1 MPALISLIM
10 VQSLTLSPAVS
21 SAPDHGPDLESQRL
35 RACMVEALDNNE
47 SAFEK
52 GLIWSGQGGGWAAEF
67 CVGFALSQGHQL
79 DYGVARMEAASE
91 GENLPPD
98 VKAVMLTQIGD
109 VLAQNRQFEAAQI
122 RYDAALA
129 LEIGNSELWLASA
142 NNQIALSHW
151 AEALSASEAALALN
165 PQSPGALEVK
175 ARALLA
181 LGRRQE
187 AAAALDAALT
197 LYPEDIKLLVLRGDI
212 REAQR
217 QEAR

>member
-1 MPALISLIM
+1 MPMPALISMIM
-10 VQSLTLSPAVS
+10 LQTLTLSPAVS
-21 SAPDHGPDLESQRL
+21 SAPDLESQRL
-35 RACMVEALDNNE
+35 KDCMVEALENSE

-52 GLIWSGQGGGWAAEF
+52 GLIWTGQGGGWAAEF

-79 DYGVARMEAASE
+79 DYGVARMEAATE
-91 GENLPPD
+91 GENLPAD
-98 VKAVMLTQIGD
+98 LKAVMLMQIGD
-109 VLAQNRQFEAAQI
+109 VLAQNRQFELAQA

-129 LEIGNSELWLASA
+129 LEVNNSELWLASA
-142 NNQIALSHW
+142 NNQIAQSHW
-151 AEALSASEAALALN
+151 ADALSASEAALALN
-165 PQSPGALEVK
+165 PQSPGALEAK

-181 LGRRQE
+181 LGRQDE
-187 AAAALDAALT
+187 AGTALETALT